1 MNNHAFSAAWRA
13 ITHHCLRIM
22 GHRLFETYPKEI
34 RDRLTNFKCAADN
47 YAKYP
52 SAGVVAWRNQA
63 LEMLQSSLKEFNR
76 RQELLKGI
84 NETFNFGGG
93 GS

>member
-1 MNNHAFSAAWRA
+1 
-13 ITHHCLRIM
+13 
-22 GHRLFETYPKEI
+22 
-34 RDRLTNFKCAADN
+34 
-47 YAKYP
+47 
-52 SAGVVAWRNQA
+52 
-63 LEMLQSSLKEFNR
+63 MLQSSLKEFNR